1 MRFREVGRRME
12 HIETRVEE
20 KEKKINKSIFPNFF
34 NDLPN
39 EIVGESCDDLPDEIS
54 IDSCDDLPDEIGGEY

>member
-1 MRFREVGRRME
+1 MTLVKKGMNNMRFREVGRRME

-39 EIVGESCDDLPDEIS
+39 NFIYWLF
-54 IDSCDDLPDEIGGEY
+54 